1 MSNSVILKNILEDE
15 SSELKQ
21 DIISFMESKVNE
33 FSSIMKSNIEKAI
46 TEKLDDFYKKKF
58 DDVDSVLFDT
68 DGTDIVKKAISWL
81 KTIMSSVHQSPI
93 GRKHIQKQINDL
105 KQFARTDGY
114 KCFILHRCH
123 YAGNGNDNNTIYIF
137 KHIMIS
143 NAKPAQSHND
153 PDRPSYC
160 KHNLPNDIL
169 FTIKH
174 FQMPR
179 SNGFEPALKIYDEHP
194 EYFNTNCCDFETVC
208 KRERQLM
215 DKQKETLEDLI
226 KQNTNNIEYYK
237 TLETQIRE
245 VESEKEKV
253 QQEYKKIKEEKEK
266 MRIVRQKLAAMK
278 LDLEKEKR
286 EFEEQKHK
294 MKVECLDIDKYFEND
309 VEVKEGQVEC
319 DEDNIQ

>member
-1 MSNSVILKNILEDE
+1 MSNSVILKNILDDE
-15 SSELKQ
+15 SSELRQ

-33 FSSIMKSNIEKAI
+33 FSFIMKSNIEKAI
-46 TEKLDDFYKKKF
+46 TQKLDDFYKKKF
-58 DDVDSVLFDT
+58 DDVDSVLFDK

-81 KTIMSSVHQSPI
+81 ETTMSSCYHNPI
-93 GRKHIQKQINDL
+93 GRQHIQKQINDI
-105 KQFARTDGY
+105 KQFVKTYGY
-114 KCFILHRCH
+114 KCFILNSCH
-123 YAGNGNDNNTIYIF
+123 YTGNGNDNNTIYIF
-137 KHIMIS
+137 KHVMIT
-143 NAKPAQSHND
+143 NTRPAGCNYND
-153 PDRPSYC
+153 PDRQNYC

-174 FQMPR
+174 FQIPR
-179 SNGFEPALKIYDEHP
+179 DSGFEQALKIYNEHP

-226 KQNTNNIEYYK
+226 RQNTNNIEYYK
-237 TLETQIRE
+237 TLETQIRD
-245 VESEKEKV
+245 VESEKEKI

-278 LDLEKEKR
+278 LELEKEKR

-294 MKVECLDIDKYFEND
+294 IKVESLDIDKYFENED
-309 VEVKEGQVEC
+309 TEIEG
-319 DEDNIQ
+319 DNIQ

>member
-1 MSNSVILKNILEDE
+1 MSNSVILKNILDDE
-15 SSELKQ
+15 SSELRQ

-33 FSSIMKSNIEKAI
+33 FSFIMKSNIEKAI
-46 TEKLDDFYKKKF
+46 TQKIDDFYKKKF
-58 DDVDSVLFDT
+58 DDVDSILFDK

-81 KTIMSSVHQSPI
+81 ETMMSSCYQNPI
-93 GRKHIQKQINDL
+93 GRQNIQKQINDL

-114 KCFILHRCH
+114 KCFILNSSH
-123 YAGNGNDNNTIYIF
+123 YTGNGYDTNAIYIF
-137 KHIMIS
+137 KHVMITNARPAGS
-143 NAKPAQSHND
+143 NHND
-153 PDRPSYC
+153 PDRPNYC

-174 FQMPR
+174 FQIPR
-179 SNGFEPALKIYDEHP
+179 STGFEPSLKIYDEHP
-194 EYFNTNCCDFETVC
+194 EYFNTNCCEFETIC

-266 MRIVRQKLAAMK
+266 MRIVKQKLAAMK
-278 LDLEKEKR
+278 VELEREKR

-294 MKVECLDIDKYFEND
+294 IKVEALDIDKYFENEESV
-309 VEVKEGQVEC
+309 VEGEG
-319 DEDNIQ
+319 DNIQ